1 MIRRPPRS
9 TRTDTLF
16 PYTTIFRCETRVDR
30 IDLHLLV
37 GDVRYC
43 VDRQLGELPDAKAG
57 DDEEEE
63 EDCPALADGKCDQTC
78 DHGLFLLARA
88 LAEFGLEQE
97 CILGFDHV
105 ARIQDCRSEARRVGK
120 ECVRTCKIRSQP

>member
-78 DHGLFLLARA
+78 VHGLFLLARA

-97 CILGFDHV
+97 CILGDRKSTRLHSRHKCA
-105 ARIQDCRSEARRVGK
+105 ARMPSSA
-120 ECVRTCKIRSQP
+120 